1 MGFLSKLKK
10 KKLGLKK
17 KVLGKIAGGVDKDK
31 AKAQADAA
39 ADAATRAADEGQLKE
54 AEEGYANLPK
64 TMIKDLYDRSV
75 SGGTFGATDAFE
87 QGFRSE
93 ARANLRGA
101 AAQAK
106 ARIAALRKKLG
117 LADFVEDKPLDIEE
131 RDVDFSSGY
140 RPL

>member
-1 MGFLSKLKK
+1 MGFLSKMKK
-10 KKLGLKK
+10 KKFGLKK
-17 KVLGKIAGGVDKDK
+17 GMLQKISGGVDKAK

-39 ADAATRAADEGQLKE
+39 ASAATRAADEGQLKE
-54 AEEGYANLPK
+54 AEEGYKKLPGSI
-64 TMIKDLYDRSV
+64 IKDLYDKSV
-75 SGGTFGATDAFE
+75 AGGTFGATDAFE

-93 ARANLRGA
+93 ARAGLRGA

-117 LADFVEDKPLDIEE
+117 LADFVEDRPLDIEE
-131 RDVDFSSGY
+131 KDVDFSSGY